1 MSSLGSAFEKKIKK
15 IFWSLAS
22 SRIKSA
28 RFTPMDF
35 RRPVSVLALRPD
47 RLGDFI
53 LSVPALKALESRLSG
68 GSRLTLVAGERNERL
83 ARLFFPD
90 ARVLVFQKSFFRR
103 LPLLMKLWFGS
114 FDAVIDFHSYPF
126 STTSAL
132 LALLAGGP
140 RRIGFWD
147 MGDGS
152 ETSRKIFNDG
162 MVPPAETLSEK
173 EKSRLLI
180 RRLDSKLGM
189 ADSFLRLP
197 ALPVEIRERVEDFFK
212 GLGLGP
218 RDRLIALH
226 PTLLKEDNR
235 WPMDHYVRLAGELSK
250 LSKFKMAVVYGQGEE
265 EELKRFLVKLGKSQ
279 RVFPLPGNELLF
291 ILECLKRVDL
301 FVGGDS
307 GLTHLAALTTPVV
320 AIFGPSDPRRWGP
333 MENGFGKPKIIR
345 GKDGTCGSVSAEEV
359 LKEIKKAFAKKA
371 RRSRRKI

>member
-1 MSSLGSAFEKKIKK
+1 MSSLGSAFENKIKK
-15 IFWSLAS
+15 IFWSLVS

-68 GSRLTLVAGERNERL
+68 GGRLTLVAGERNERL

-152 ETSRKIFNDG
+152 ETSRKIFNSG

-180 RRLDSKLGM
+180 R
-189 ADSFLRLP
+189 
-197 ALPVEIRERVEDFFK
+197 
-212 GLGLGP
+212 
-218 RDRLIALH
+218 DR
-226 PTLLKEDNR
+226 K
-235 WPMDHYVRLAGELSK
+235 S
-250 LSKFKMAVVYGQGEE
+250 VV
-265 EELKRFLVKLGKSQ
+265 
-279 RVFPLPGNELLF
+279 
-291 ILECLKRVDL
+291 
-301 FVGGDS
+301 
-307 GLTHLAALTTPVV
+307 
-320 AIFGPSDPRRWGP
+320 
-333 MENGFGKPKIIR
+333 
-345 GKDGTCGSVSAEEV
+345 
-359 LKEIKKAFAKKA
+359 
-371 RRSRRKI
+371 